1 MEYSAECHEI
11 PELERYFHFMAEKC
25 VNTGI
30 NATEVQDL
38 KNRKLAD
45 INLEIINEHFCN
57 MRAITEKVT
66 KSYIQFEL
74 LILLKTTIQG
84 EIK

>member
-1 MEYSAECHEI
+1 MDYSAECHEI
-11 PELERYFHFMAEKC
+11 PELERYFHFMADKC
-25 VNTGI
+25 RNI
-30 NATEVQDL
+30 NDTEIADL

-66 KSYIQFEL
+66 KSYIS
-74 LILLKTTIQG
+74 
-84 EIK
+84 IKK